1 MKSQEPEVDNEE
13 QEDPTPA
20 NGVTVPEEFQQAT
33 HELLK
38 KATSKDHLA
47 HIRDRVYSKED
58 ELRQAEMSKKGKS
71 KKGADITYST
81 DSMPV
86 GD

>member
-1 MKSQEPEVDNEE
+1 MKSQEPEVANEE

-38 KATSKDHLA
+38 KATTKDHLS
-47 HIRDRVYSKED
+47 HIRDRVYAKED
-58 ELRQAEMSKKGKS
+58 ELRQAEMSKKGKKVPNIS
-71 KKGADITYST
+71 FST
-81 DSMPV
+81 DEMPSQ
-86 GD
+86 D